1 MLTFNKADIVDVLEQ
16 ASRWTCRNFVYTDE
30 VARGKITLLSK
41 TPVTA
46 EEAYAAFL
54 VALNT
59 NNIAVYPTG
68 RYYKLIRTADAKKN
82 PIPLYTDPESGT
94 PSNEQPITRVI
105 RLQYADADQ
114 MRGIVANFVSPQGAD
129 VVAIPPDML
138 IVTDIGLNLRRIER
152 ILDAVDRQGGG
163 DLVRIVQIRY
173 AAAKD
178 IADKVNQI
186 FQAQGRPG
194 GGKRTLLAPSTPT
207 PAPAPAPGAPP
218 GAAPAAGAAVSVSV
232 SKIIPDDR
240 TNKLIIIAD
249 EKSFQRI
256 QELID
261 QLDVPSSGGGGIHVV
276 FLKNA
281 NAEEMAQTLSSLASG
296 RRSTTGAAAPG
307 TATGQPMRTPA
318 APAAAPT
325 TPATPGSST
334 AELFSGE
341 VKITADKTQN
351 ALLIQA
357 SGSDFQAVS
366 RLIER
371 LDRPRR
377 QVFVEAVILEVNLRD
392 QTQFGIGAHAAI
404 PYTYKGDTAF
414 IPLASEPGRVSSL
427 NVGSAIGLGGFLT
440 GFVGPTSTEI
450 SKLGLNLPSL
460 GLLIQALQTSSDVNV
475 LSTPHLVATDNEES
489 EITVGQNVPFQAG
502 YSTGLA
508 NLLTG
513 ASSTT
518 AASTLG
524 SALGSGGL
532 GGLIAPIQRQN
543 VDLKLKIKPQISEG
557 GRVRLQIEEQTE
569 EIASNDAT
577 LGPTTSKRSVKTQV
591 IARDQST
598 IVIGGLI
605 QERTV
610 RSIKKIPVLGSIP
623 ILGWLFRDTDT
634 TKTKTNLLLF
644 LTPYII
650 RDESDYR
657 RIYERKRQEQQ
668 EFIEQFYGRQPRYD
682 VPVDWARKAGP
693 FAKIHAGV
701 VEESSRVE
709 NGGLGAPG
717 QRVVTPPAG
726 EGAPPPAPPSPGGA
740 PPASPAPGSPPTGAA
755 PHPAAPHDGGT
766 PVDRLEPQPEV
777 PAPGEP
783 PAAPQGGDAPPPAQ

>member
-1 MLTFNKADIVDVLEQ
+1 MLTFNKAEIVDVLEQ

-30 VARGKITLLSK
+30 IARGKITLLSK

-59 NNIAVYPTG
+59 NNIAIYPTG

-94 PSNEQPITRVI
+94 PANEQPITRVI

-138 IVTDIGLNLRRIER
+138 IITDIGLNLRRIER
-152 ILDAVDRQGGG
+152 ILDSVDRQGGG

-194 GGKRTLLAPSTPT
+194 AGKRTLLAPSQPAT
-207 PAPAPAPGAPP
+207 PAPVPGVPP
-218 GAAPAAGAAVSVSV
+218 GAAPAPGAAVSVSV

-240 TNKLIIIAD
+240 TNKLIVIAD
-249 EKSFQRI
+249 EKSYQRI

-261 QLDVPSSGGGGIHVV
+261 QLDVPATSGGGIHVV

-296 RRSTTGAAAPG
+296 QRRTTTGGGAPAVP
-307 TATGQPMRTPA
+307 ATGQPMRTPPVTP
-318 APAAAPT
+318 PAAAG
-325 TPATPGSST
+325 AGAGSST

-357 SGSDFQAVS
+357 SGTDFQAVS

-427 NVGSAIGLGGFLT
+427 NVGSAISLGGFLT

-502 YSTGLA
+502 YSTGLSS
-508 NLLTG
+508 LLTS
-513 ASSTT
+513 ATSTT
-518 AASTLG
+518 ASS
-524 SALGSGGL
+524 SALGSLVGTGGL
-532 GGLIAPIQRQN
+532 SSLYAPIQRQN

-668 EFIEQFYGRQPRYD
+668 EFIEQFYGRQPRYE

-693 FAKIHAGV
+693 FARIHAGV
-701 VEESSRVE
+701 VEESSRLE
-709 NGGLGAPG
+709 NGGHGAPG
-717 QRVVTPPAG
+717 QRVVAPPG
-726 EGAPPPAPPSPGGA
+726 DEGAPPPSPAPGGA
-740 PPASPAPGSPPTGAA
+740 PQGGVPPASPPPGAA
-755 PHPAAPHDGGT
+755 RPQPEGEGT

-777 PAPGEP
+777 PTPGEP
-783 PAAPQGGDAPPPAQ
+783 PAAPHGGDAPPPAQ